1 MTDKII
7 VTNVSALRKK
17 YGKGLTKIQTAWKKL
32 IAADKLRGFKTRVI
46 ALDSATAMKKF
57 KVAAVTDAAH
67 AKQNKLAIDA
77 IYRALLP
84 EYLLILGAV
93 DVVPHQ
99 DMLNP
104 VFDGDN
110 DPDKFAYGDLPYA
123 CDAPY
128 SQKIQDFIGPTR
140 VLGRLPD
147 LTGGQDP
154 AYLVG
159 LLTTAATAQ
168 QLPASEYHAHLGVSA
183 KVWEKS
189 TKLSLSNLFGAGAE
203 TRTSP
208 TQGPN
213 WTEAQIKRRTHF
225 INCHGAPADAF
236 FYGQTG
242 NSFPKAHS
250 ASFVAGK
257 LSEGTVAAVE
267 CCYGA
272 ELYDPALLAPPQ
284 MAICNTYLAGKAY
297 GYLGSTTIAYGPAAG
312 NGAADLICQFFL
324 KHVLQGS
331 SLGRAALEARQEF
344 ASHAPA
350 LDPVDLKTLAQFNLL
365 GDPSLHPV
373 KVETPK
379 RALAKAVQAQ
389 DLPDDRIDRRQQLAQ
404 RGAWLTQNQAVAR
417 PLAAPQATKRS
428 SKAKAATA
436 TGSTAQLNKLIVAE
450 KLESVST
457 FSFEVT
463 PKVQPK
469 TRALAK
475 SPSAAVRMHVL
486 LGKRKTAQSSAGLKQ
501 TVALVTKEV
510 NGKVVSFREL
520 LAK

>member
-1 MTDKII
+1 MSDKII

-46 ALDSATAMKKF
+46 ALDSAAAMKKF

-67 AKQNKLAIDA
+67 AKQNKQAIDA

-99 DMLNP
+99 DLLNP

-128 SQKIQDFIGPTR
+128 SQQVQDFIGPTR
-140 VLGRLPD
+140 VVGRLPD
-147 LTGGQDP
+147 LTGGKDP

-159 LLTTAATAQ
+159 LLATAAAAG
-168 QLPASEYHAHLGVSA
+168 QLPASEYQAHLGVSA

-189 TKLSLSNLFGAGAE
+189 TKLSLTNMFGASAD
-203 TRTSP
+203 TRTVP

-213 WTEAQIKRRTHF
+213 WTDAQLKRRTHF
-225 INCHGAPADAF
+225 INCHGAQADAF
-236 FYGQTG
+236 FYGQSG
-242 NSFPKAHS
+242 NKFPQAHS
-250 ASFVAGK
+250 ASYIAGK
-257 LSEGTVAAVE
+257 LSEGTVAAME

-272 ELYDPALLAPPQ
+272 ELYDPALLDPPQ
-284 MAICNTYLAGKAY
+284 MPICNTYLDSKAY
-297 GYLGSTTIAYGPAAG
+297 GYLGSTTIAYGPAEG
-312 NGAADLICQFFL
+312 NGAADLLCQFFL

-373 KVETPK
+373 AVETPK
-379 RALAKAVQAQ
+379 RTMARGLSAHGLR
-389 DLPDDRIDRRQQLAQ
+389 DERIDRRQQLAQ

-417 PLAAPQATKRS
+417 PLAAPKATTRGI
-428 SKAKAATA
+428 KAKAAPA
-436 TGSTAQLNKLIVAE
+436 SGSTTQLNKLIVSE

-457 FSFEVT
+457 FSFEVA

-469 TRALAK
+469 TRALSK
-475 SPSAAVRMHVL
+475 ETSTAVRMHVL
-486 LGKRKTAQSSAGLKQ
+486 LGKRKTAQSSAGLKP

-510 NGKVVSFREL
+510 NGKVVSYREL